1 MSIDRDT
8 LEKVGEYL
16 RGSCKPIGDAVFAF
30 DLGDDVDES
39 QLEADLLEVE
49 TELCAHC
56 GWWHEVCDLKFSQEH
71 GGGLCEQCC
80 DEHGVDFYD

>member
-49 TELCAHC
+49 PSFAPTAA
-56 GWWHEVCDLKFSQEH
+56 
-71 GGGLCEQCC
+71 GGMRSAT
-80 DEHGVDFYD
+80 